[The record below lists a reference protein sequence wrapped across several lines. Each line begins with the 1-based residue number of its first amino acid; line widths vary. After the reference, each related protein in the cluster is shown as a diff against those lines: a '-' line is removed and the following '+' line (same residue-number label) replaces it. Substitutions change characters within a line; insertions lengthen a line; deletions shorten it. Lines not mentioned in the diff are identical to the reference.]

1 MRSRARIGN
10 PPNQHIP
17 LDLECL
23 AVFFRSKHAK
33 SSTFFSSLPAD
44 TGSALQTASCV
55 KIFEL
60 ESKYVALPLLMSLP
74 PLPPSDANELDR
86 WIVDELKPDLLTS
99 VPTRVNQR
107 ACPAARLQM
116 DTPSF
121 DGFTDH
127 PVRSGLCHSKVVSG
141 MCSTAVRSSI
151 LYLLS
156 IFSTCKRKTSH
167 CDLQSGSLSLSRAI
181 LRKQLAQCTV
191 RWSRVL
197 WERGQCQGLTA
208 NEDPL
213 YVQITSSIQEPPRAQ
228 RLPQAYFASA

>member
-1 MRSRARIGN
+1 MHSRARIGN

-17 LDLECL
+17 LDLNCL
-23 AVFFRSKHAK
+23 AVFFRSKHAT
-33 SSTFFSSLPAD
+33 SYTFFSSLPAD
-44 TGSALQTASCV
+44 TGSAPQTASCV

-60 ESKYVALPLLMSLP
+60 ESKYVALPLSMSLP
-74 PLPPSDANELDR
+74 PLPDVNELNR
-86 WIVDELKPDLLTS
+86 WIVYELKPDLLTS

-127 PVRSGLCHSKVVSG
+127 PVRSGLCHSKGVSG

-181 LRKQLAQCTV
+181 LRKQLA
-191 RWSRVL
+191 
-197 WERGQCQGLTA
+197 
-208 NEDPL
+208 
-213 YVQITSSIQEPPRAQ
+213 
-228 RLPQAYFASA
+228 